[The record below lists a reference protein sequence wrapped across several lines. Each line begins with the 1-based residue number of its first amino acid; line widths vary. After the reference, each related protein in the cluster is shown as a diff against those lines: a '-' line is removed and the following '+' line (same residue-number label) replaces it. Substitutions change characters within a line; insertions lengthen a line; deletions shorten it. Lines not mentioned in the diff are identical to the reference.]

1 MCEHE
6 IKRALRHKILF
17 GAPLLSFAPE
27 MLWDFYH
34 NWVYSWLP
42 MPFMV
47 DGLREIFFF
56 GTGVTWG
63 NTQVLVWIIIVSII
77 VIVLS
82 ALIPKKQVEE

>member
-1 MCEHE
+1 
-6 IKRALRHKILF
+6 
-17 GAPLLSFAPE
+17 
-27 MLWDFYH
+27 
-34 NWVYSWLP
+34 

-63 NTQVLVWIIIVSII
+63 NTQVLVWIMIVSII